1 MQKILTMLIVAVMSM
16 TLLAC
21 QTRQQGGAV
30 LGGALGGVMGANVG
44 GGSGRTVA
52 IIAGTILGA
61 FAGSEMGRYMDESDA
76 RKAHTALEYNR
87 DNQVSSWHNP
97 NTGADVSTMPTST
110 YMSSSGEN
118 CREYQ
123 TTITVGGKHENA
135 YGTAC
140 RQPDGS
146 WKVVN

>member
-1 MQKILTMLIVAVMSM
+1 MQKILAMFIVAVMSM

-21 QTRQQGGAV
+21 QTKQQGGAV

-61 FAGSEMGRYMDESDA
+61 YAGSEMGRHMDESDA
-76 RKAHTALEYNR
+76 RKANAALEYNR
-87 DNQVSSWHNP
+87 DNQMSSWHNP

-110 YMSSSGEN
+110 YVSNSGEN

-123 TTITVGGKHENA
+123 TSVTVDGKPQKA

>member
-1 MQKILTMLIVAVMSM
+1 MQKILTMFTVAVMSM

-21 QTRQQGGAV
+21 QTKEQGGALMGGA
-30 LGGALGGVMGANVG
+30 LGGALGSQVG

-61 FAGSEMGRYMDESDA
+61 YAGSEMGRYMDASDE

-87 DNQVSSWHNP
+87 DNQISSWHNP
-97 NTGADVSTMPTST
+97 NTNADVSTMPTST
-110 YMSSSGEN
+110 YVSNNGEN

-123 TTITVGGKHENA
+123 TTITVNGKKERA

-140 RQPDGS
+140 RQSDGS